1 MLAMNIK
8 VYAILTDIIAYGG
21 VSEAR
26 SILKVDIIV
35 KILSDVKQPWKFA
48 KTAEAGK
55 KEHQTGGDKF
65 RGKRK
70 RVIKEIKDVQAAKK
84 VALESESKVSH
95 AYNTK
100 PYRLKRNLKINCG

>member
-1 MLAMNIK
+1 MEEYQK
-8 VYAILTDIIAYGG
+8 H
-21 VSEAR
+21 SE

-35 KILSDVKQPWKFA
+35 KILSDVKQSWKFA

-70 RVIKEIKDVQAAKK
+70 
-84 VALESESKVSH
+84 S
-95 AYNTK
+95 Y
-100 PYRLKRNLKINCG
+100 